1 MNKIWIFLTQKN
13 INHTTMALVLRETE
27 FILKIIFHI
36 EFLLYLT
43 EKSKLKVQMD
53 FLNISGATSTT

>member
-1 MNKIWIFLTQKN
+1 MNKIWIFLAPKN
-13 INHTTMALVLRETE
+13 INHTIMALVLRETE

-36 EFLLYLT
+36 GFLLYLI

-53 FLNISGATSTT
+53 FLNI

>member
-53 FLNISGATSTT
+53 FLNISGATFTT

>member
-1 MNKIWIFLTQKN
+1 MNKIWIFLAPKN
-13 INHTTMALVLRETE
+13 INHTIMALVLRETE

-36 EFLLYLT
+36 GFLLYLT